1 MLLGALLAGSLAVLL
16 GTDRYLQ
23 AALERQAARNAFLQA
38 EIALLDTQIDEI
50 RNLREHR
57 AQLLE
62 RLQVIQDL
70 QDSRPVI
77 ARVLDQLVRTLPDGL
92 YFTALQRRDEQI
104 VIDGLAESNH
114 QVSELLRNLDA
125 SPWLAAPSLAEVR
138 AAEPAGGSGSR
149 FQLGV
154 RQALPAAS
162 AVLAGME
169 DAP

>member
-104 VIDGLAESNH
+104 SSHGMPR
-114 QVSELLRNLDA
+114 LR
-125 SPWLAAPSLAEVR
+125 
-138 AAEPAGGSGSR
+138 EP
-149 FQLGV
+149 
-154 RQALPAAS
+154 
-162 AVLAGME
+162 
-169 DAP
+169 